1 LPAYT
6 PVEAPLSRAKRPPPG
21 RLTERH
27 LALFSGRLRSTQ
39 CRRLR
44 RVPEAADKQ
53 LQKENIMNVKT
64 NVKVGKKVPVPGT
77 PGQTRF

>member
-1 LPAYT
+1 
-6 PVEAPLSRAKRPPPG
+6 
-21 RLTERH
+21 
-27 LALFSGRLRSTQ
+27 
-39 CRRLR
+39 
-44 RVPEAADKQ
+44 VPEAADKQ